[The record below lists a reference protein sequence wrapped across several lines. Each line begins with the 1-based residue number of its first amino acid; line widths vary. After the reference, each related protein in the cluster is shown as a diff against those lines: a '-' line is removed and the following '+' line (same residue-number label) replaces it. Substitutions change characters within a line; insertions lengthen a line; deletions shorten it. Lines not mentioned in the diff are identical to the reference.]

1 MALAPF
7 IQVCGKN
14 VSGASRIFIAEK
26 AVATAF
32 TITSGEISAVTG
44 TTPFMRVDAIQD
56 SVYWNETSEAVGLS
70 NIKVANEVGFDV
82 MPPAKA
88 TNTFLQAILDGSP
101 CGFFAIIL
109 DGNGI
114 AWLVGH
120 NATDVRERP
129 LRVKK
134 LDHKTGKGLADATG
148 NTIPVSLGNECSGLA
163 LPFDATAIAAI
174 LAGTATFIK
183 WTA

>member
-1 MALAPF
+1 MALAIF
-7 IQVCGKN
+7 TQTCAKN
-14 VSGASRIFIAEK
+14 VSGASKIFIAEK

-32 TITSGEISAVTG
+32 TMTSGEISAVTG
-44 TTPFMRVDAIQD
+44 TTPFMRVDSIQD
-56 SVYWNETSEAVGLS
+56 SVYWNETSEAVGLN

-82 MPPAKA
+82 MPPSKT
-88 TNTFLQAILDGSP
+88 TNTFLQALIDGSP
-101 CGFFAIIL
+101 CGFFAIVL

-134 LDHKTGKGLADATG
+134 LDHKTGKGLSEATG
-148 NTIPVSLGNECSGLA
+148 NTIPIALGNECGGLA

-174 LAGTATFIK
+174 LGGTATFIK
-183 WTA
+183 WS